1 MTTWA
6 APASY
11 RTERADS
18 RRVVAIT
25 VMPMRTPRRTA
36 IRPTAEVPPRTRIM
50 SPLRARIAW
59 TSEPYA
65 VCVIS
70 GIAPIRSPV
79 QVGREGNCDALGDQ
93 GVARVGAVVLAAKTA
108 HHEGDLLAGLE
119 STARSNFIDDANP
132 FNSKDPRIREIRVG
146 ETPTRVGLRLVDAKS
161 FDAHAHPAI
170 PHLRDGELRDRHL
183 ADLAGTFEADDVHQ
197 GSISFHRT

>member
-1 MTTWA
+1 MD
-6 APASY
+6 
-11 RTERADS
+11 ERAVGS
-18 RRVVAIT
+18 
-25 VMPMRTPRRTA
+25 
-36 IRPTAEVPPRTRIM
+36 
-50 SPLRARIAW
+50 LRHLGDRAN
-59 TSEPYA
+59 
-65 VCVIS
+65 
-70 GIAPIRSPV
+70 RSPV

-146 ETPTRVGLRLVDAKS
+146 ETPTRVGLRLVDAES
-161 FDAHAHPAI
+161 FDAHTHPAV